1 MMNLVNQSIEHVW
14 YPCTTKQHQQQCKP
28 LAIAKAYGSYL
39 ELQDGSRLIDAT
51 SSWWCKSLGHGH
63 PKLQAALLTQMQRFE
78 HVIMAD
84 TTHEVLVALSEQL
97 TRLSPGLS
105 KVFYAS
111 DGASAVE
118 IALKMSLHTRVNSGE
133 LKRHR
138 FIVLA
143 HGYHGE
149 TMGAL
154 SVSDLGAFK
163 APYQSLLFQPHVLTH
178 IPYVN
183 DSLDPL
189 WHDCAA
195 VWPETLAQ
203 LECFAEDSTAI
214 ILEPIVQGAYG
225 MRLYSQDF
233 LSRLCAWA
241 KQHNIHLIA
250 DEIMTGLGR
259 TGTMLACEHANI
271 APDFICLAKGL
282 TAGWLPLS
290 AVLTHDTI
298 YQQCYASDKSYSAF
312 IHSHTHSGNALAL
325 SVALATLAVIHEENL
340 CASARRLEQVMQK
353 HMQHIAQNTGRLTQI
368 RSIGAVIAA
377 DLVPSSHE
385 QNIGLRFYQEAMKRG
400 ALLRP
405 LGNTLYWFPP
415 LNIALSTLDELAHIT
430 EAALLT
436 LS

>member
-1 MMNLVNQSIEHVW
+1 MNLVNQSMEHVW
-14 YPCTTKQHQQQCKP
+14 YPCTTKQHQQACKP
-28 LAIAKAYGSYL
+28 LAIAKAYSSYL

-63 PKLQAALLTQMQRFE
+63 PKLQAALLAQMQRFE

-97 TRLSPGLS
+97 THLSPGLS

-118 IALKMSLHTRVNSGE
+118 IALKMSLHTRVNQGE

-149 TMGAL
+149 TIGAL
-154 SVSDLGAFK
+154 SVSDLPAFK
-163 APYQSLLFQPHVLTH
+163 TSYQSLLFQPHALTH

-183 DSLDPL
+183 NRLDPL

-203 LECFAEDSTAI
+203 LERFAEDSTAI
-214 ILEPIVQGAYG
+214 ILEPILQGAHG

-241 KQHNIHLIA
+241 KQHNVHIIA
-250 DEIMTGLGR
+250 DEIMTGIGR

-271 APDFICLAKGL
+271 SPDFICLAKGL

-298 YQQCYASDKSYSAF
+298 YQHCYASDKPHSAF

-340 CASARRLEQVMQK
+340 CARARQLEQVMRE
-353 HMQHIAQNTGRLTQI
+353 HMQNIARNTERLTQI

-377 DLVPSSHE
+377 DLVPCPHE

-415 LNIALSTLDELAHIT
+415 LNISLSTLDELAHIT
-430 EAALLT
+430 EATLLT
-436 LS
+436 LY